1 MNTLIKIDINLLALG
16 LLSILYVSVLL
27 HSDKH
32 SLHVRLFLALIYLN
46 AGLLVMDTVL
56 WAIDG
61 IISPMFYTIL
71 VVFNILYF
79 ALSPVVALI
88 WLFYVDFHIFEDED
102 RLLNK
107 LPYYLIPSGIVLV
120 LVLTSLKTNYI
131 FYITSGNVYVRGQGY
146 LWVPILSLGT
156 IVYTWILSYKHRK
169 KVDSRALLGLQLFIL
184 PIIIGTLIQ
193 IVNYG
198 TVLIWTSMTLSL
210 LIIFISIEMRKIYR
224 DYLTGAHSRR
234 QLDEYLHYRIRLAKR
249 SRGFTISMIDM
260 DDFKYINDT
269 FGHHI
274 GDEALVKLVEILK
287 DSIRRNDFI
296 ARYAGDEF
304 VIIYDIDEN
313 EDLVQVE
320 NRIHE
325 NVKQFN
331 ASQPDS
337 YQLKFSVGT
346 ETIKSYEVCDMD
358 DLFNR
363 IDMKMYE
370 QKKRSK
376 SNS

>member
-1 MNTLIKIDINLLALG
+1 MD
-16 LLSILYVSVLL
+16 SILQN
-27 HSDKH
+27 
-32 SLHVRLFLALIYLN
+32 RI
-46 AGLLVMDTVL
+46 
-56 WAIDG
+56 
-61 IISPMFYTIL
+61 
-71 VVFNILYF
+71 
-79 ALSPVVALI
+79 
-88 WLFYVDFHIFEDED
+88 
-102 RLLNK
+102 
-107 LPYYLIPSGIVLV
+107 
-120 LVLTSLKTNYI
+120 
-131 FYITSGNVYVRGQGY
+131 
-146 LWVPILSLGT
+146 
-156 IVYTWILSYKHRK
+156 

-184 PIIIGTLIQ
+184 PIIIATLIQ
-193 IVNYG
+193 ITNYG
-198 TVLIWTSMTLSL
+198 VVLIWASMTLSL

-287 DSIRRNDFI
+287 ESIRRNDFV

-304 VIIYDIDEN
+304 VIIYDIDDKD
-313 EDLVQVE
+313 DLLQVE
-320 NRIHE
+320 SRIHE
-325 NVKQFN
+325 NVKKFN

-346 ETIKSYEVCDMD
+346 EPLSYEVCDMD

-370 QKKRSK
+370 QKKHSK
-376 SNS
+376 SDL